1 MSADRLT
8 VVLAGGGTGGH
19 VIPAIAVAEEIAR
32 RGGAARF
39 VGTADRLE
47 ARLVPAAGFAIDF
60 IDVRPLRGKGPAGA
74 LRGAASVP
82 RAVVKSIALLRR
94 AAPGAV
100 LGVGGYVAGPVV
112 LAAKMLRIPTA
123 VLEQNATVG
132 FANKV
137 VARLV
142 DRAFITYEETA
153 GAFPRRAVELTGN
166 PVKGSILAAS
176 EAPRTPSRGRVRVL
190 VMGGSQGARTI
201 DESVPSAIAGGGL
214 RDRVEVLHQ
223 CGKGR
228 RDQVAGAYAAAGVEA
243 RVVEFID
250 DTAGAYADADLVVAR
265 AGATTIA
272 ELTVMG
278 LPAVLVPYPHH
289 ADRQQEKNAA
299 PMKRAGAAAVLDETS
314 PSYQAQLEGALGR
327 LASDAEAL
335 AVAARASGSL
345 GRKDAARR
353 IVDGLERLAGGA
365 R

>member
-1 MSADRLT
+1 MSAGRFV

-19 VIPAIAVAEEIAR
+19 VIPAIAVAEEILR
-32 RGGAARF
+32 RGGEARF

-60 IDVRPLRGKGPAGA
+60 IEVRPLRGKGAGGA

-82 RAVVKSIALLRR
+82 RAVLRSMALLKEIG
-94 AAPGAV
+94 PSAV

-112 LAAKMLRIPTA
+112 LAAKLMRLPTA

-153 GAFPRRAVELTGN
+153 RAFPRRAVELTGN
-166 PVKGSILAAS
+166 PVKSAILAAS
-176 EAPRTPSRGRVRVL
+176 EAPRTAARGRVRLL

-201 DESVPSAIAGGGL
+201 DENVPESIVRCGL
-214 RDRVEVLHQ
+214 GARVEVLHQ

-228 RDQVAGAYAAAGVEA
+228 REQVLARYAAGAVEA

-250 DTAGAYADADLVVAR
+250 DTASAYADADIVVAR
-265 AGATTIA
+265 SGATTVA

-278 LPAVLVPYPHH
+278 TPAVLVPYPHH

-299 PMKRAGAAAVLDETS
+299 PMKRAGAARVLDEK
-314 PSYQAQLEGALGR
+314 AAAFEADLDAALRELVGDESA
-327 LASDAEAL
+327 LAEA
-335 AVAARASGSL
+335 AKASASL
-345 GRKDAARR
+345 GKKDAARR
-353 IVDGLERLAGGA
+353 IVDCLERLAGGG